1 MQSKKKFDPS
11 QWKPTGQKLNK
22 VIEPQP
28 NRNNPL
34 IADIEK
40 VITEIESKHID
51 ITENYETWLSI
62 GFAFDDCLGEQGRD
76 YFHRVSRFYNGY
88 TPGEC
93 DKQFDKCRKSNKSG
107 KTIRTFF
114 DIAKRAGINISS
126 ANKQIHDNLTTQ
138 TQTETPCFPDSIY
151 QNLPTYLKE
160 ICRVFNTERERD
172 IVLLGSI
179 TAISCCFHRVYGI
192 YNNDKVYPNLY
203 LFVTAPASAGKGALK
218 YCKNLI
224 NRIHE
229 NLKEQ
234 GKLVKEQFQR
244 EMIIYNNEKNKCP
257 DMQKPEEP
265 PTKLLFI
272 PANISSTGVF
282 QLLNDNEGRGIIF
295 ETEGDTLANSFKSD
309 YGDYSDGFR
318 KAYHHE
324 TISYYRRT
332 NKEYVDILKPKLS
345 AVLSGTPKQVL
356 TLIPD
361 IENGLFSRF
370 IFYSFNLVPVW
381 NNVFIKLDNNG
392 FDDYFNKLGNQ
403 FYKLYES
410 LLVGSE
416 LLFQLSESQEEQFNQ
431 FFQLHQS
438 EFFEMFG
445 HDAVATIRRLGL
457 ISFRLS
463 LILSVLRIM
472 ETGEYPNPVIC
483 NDIDFKI
490 ALDII
495 NILLQHSKQM
505 LFYIKS
511 NANAVPGD
519 TMKGRFLEKLP
530 EEFSRQEAVEI
541 AASLGI
547 QERTTDK
554 YLITFIGKYLEKSLN
569 YGKYKKIISNK
580 A

>member
-1 MQSKKKFDPS
+1 MPG
-11 QWKPTGQKLNK
+11 QWKPTEQTSNK
-22 VIEPQP
+22 VIAPL
-28 NRNNPL
+28 NNNSNSL
-34 IADIEK
+34 NTDIEK
-40 VITEIESKHID
+40 VIAEIESKHID

-62 GFAFDDCLGEQGRD
+62 GFALEEGFGEQGRD

-88 TPGEC
+88 SPAEC
-93 DKQFDKCRKSNKSG
+93 DKQFDNCRKSTKTG
-107 KTIRTFF
+107 ITIRSFF
-114 DIAKRAGINISS
+114 DIAKRAGVNISPV
-126 ANKQIHDNLTTQ
+126 NKPQQSNVTAQ
-138 TQTETPCFPDSIY
+138 TQAETPCFPDSVY
-151 QNLPTYLKE
+151 QNLPVFLQE
-160 ICRVFNTERERD
+160 ICKVFNTNRERD
-172 IVLLGSI
+172 IVLLGSL
-179 TAISCCFHRVYGI
+179 TALSCCFHRVYGI

-203 LFVTAPASAGKGALK
+203 LYVTAPASAGKGSLK

-244 EMIIYNNEKNKCP
+244 DMIIYNNEKNKCP

-272 PANISSTGVF
+272 PANISSTGAF
-282 QLLNDNEGRGIIF
+282 QLLNDNDGRGIIF

-318 KAYHHE
+318 KAFHHE

-345 AVLSGTPKQVL
+345 TVLTGTPKQVL

-370 IFYSFNLVPVW
+370 MFYSFNLVPFW
-381 NNVFIKLDNNG
+381 NNVFYKQDNNG
-392 FDDYFNKLGNQ
+392 FDDYFNRLGNE
-403 FYKLYES
+403 FYKLYDS

-416 LLFQLSESQEEQFNQ
+416 LLFQLSESQEQKFNQ
-431 FFQLHQS
+431 FFKVHQ
-438 EFFEMFG
+438 EEVFEMFG
-445 HDAVATIRRLGL
+445 HEAVATIRRLGL

-483 NDIDFKI
+483 KDVDFQN
-490 ALDII
+490 ALDMVE
-495 NILLQHSKQM
+495 ILHQHSKQM
-505 LFYIKS
+505 FFYIKS
-511 NANAVPGD
+511 NANAVSGD
-519 TMKGRFLEKLP
+519 TLKGRFLEKLP
-530 EEFSRQEAVEI
+530 DEFTRQEAIEI

-547 QERTTDK
+547 QERTADK
-554 YLITFIGKYLEKSLN
+554 YLKAFIGKHLEKSMN
-569 YGKYKKIISNK
+569 YGKYNKIHLTQSNT
-580 A
+580 